1 MAGKNYYKILGLS
14 ENASK
19 KEVKRKYKKLVK
31 KCHPDINPDPK
42 AHEEFILITEAY
54 DFLIAPKRA
63 NKESS
68 RSTTTTK
75 KSSLFLNHGCL
86 FRIREFH

>member
-42 AHEEFILITEAY
+42 AHDEFILITEAY
-54 DFLIAPKRA
+54 DFLMDPKRA
-63 NKESS
+63 K
-68 RSTTTTK
+68 K
-75 KSSLFLNHGCL
+75 KSSKNTTKSKYDKSVYRFFIHHVSCY
-86 FRIREFH
+86 